1 MIRYILIVKNALQ
14 KYKKIELMKAIE
26 IITIDALMSQ
36 CRSPRNHSEH
46 QRKHGGIVVFYKCN
60 DYDFTEYE
68 NFIAD
73 GKTEIEY
80 II

>member
-1 MIRYILIVKNALQ
+1 MGCGCGKNKEADAARARVL
-14 KYKKIELMKAIE
+14 ELAR
-26 IITIDALMSQ
+26 Q
-36 CRSPRNHSEH
+36 YR
-46 QRKHGGIVVFYKCN
+46 RKHGGIVVFYKCN

-68 NFIAD
+68 NFVAD